1 MINQLLFIEDDAAI
15 GEMVA
20 AHLTKEGFAVR
31 VSRDGEEG
39 IRQLRSASYD
49 MLLLDWMLPGGI
61 DGMEVLRLLRETS
74 TMPVLILSA
83 KDSDVDKALGLGLGA
98 DDYLAKPFSL
108 IELTA
113 RIKAALRRAN
123 KYAAIEHAE
132 EPGVL
137 QAGEL
142 LMRTEDRSVTKSGE
156 EIKLTAKEYEI
167 LQLFLSHPKRA
178 YTKEQIYRL
187 VWQDDYYGDVNAIQV
202 HISRLRDKI
211 EDDPANPRYV
221 KTVWGIGYKLGDA

>member
-1 MINQLLFIEDDAAI
+1 MTTQLLFIEDDASI

-20 AHLTKEGFAVR
+20 AHLAKEGFAVQIA
-31 VSRDGEEG
+31 RDGESG
-39 IRQLRSASYD
+39 VRLLRSDAYD
-49 MLLLDWMLPGGI
+49 MLLLDWMLPGM

-74 TMPVLILSA
+74 TMPVLVLSA
-83 KDSDVDKALGLGLGA
+83 KDSDVDKALGLGFGA

-123 KYAAIEHAE
+123 KYAALGQAD
-132 EPGVL
+132 EPNIL

-142 LMRTEDRSVTKSGE
+142 IMRTEDRTVTKNGE